1 MQLAEELDGGGS
13 LAADTVG
20 KVYVAWHGN
29 PYKNGEANRRV
40 WVARST
46 DDGKTFA
53 REVAAYSE
61 PTGACGCCGMRAFA
75 DDRGALYIQYRA
87 AKKSIHRDMVLLVSN
102 DHGKEFFGN
111 RVAKWEL
118 NACPM
123 STAAGVPVWG
133 LVAAFTRPEG
143 EFVIVY

>member
-20 KVYVAWHGN
+20 KVYLAWHGD

-40 WVARST
+40 WVACSK

-61 PTGACGCCGMRAFA
+61 PTGACGCSGMRAFA
-75 DDRGALYIQYRA
+75 DDRGALYILYVA
-87 AKKSIHRDMVLLVSN
+87 AKERIHHEKVLLVSN
-102 DHGKEFFGN
+102 NDGKEFLGN
-111 RVAKWEL
+111 RV
-118 NACPM
+118 
-123 STAAGVPVWG
+123 
-133 LVAAFTRPEG
+133 
-143 EFVIVY
+143 